1 MPHIHP
7 LGRAGVPFKPLNKG
21 EFRPWHTACVCLRVH
36 RKMDV
41 PPTPRRRYM
50 SKTRTTAAVLAIVG
64 VIAGSFA
71 VIGTAEA
78 KRAKCTAVPVP
89 GHPGTFVVTCST

>member
-1 MPHIHP
+1 
-7 LGRAGVPFKPLNKG
+7 
-21 EFRPWHTACVCLRVH
+21 
-36 RKMDV
+36 
-41 PPTPRRRYM
+41 M

-89 GHPGTFVVTCST
+89 GHPGTFVVTCSTRRP